1 VRLALTE
8 HFPQVEEAIRIL
20 MKGGVVAYPTD
31 TVYGLGAGMT
41 HPEAVERIFAVKS
54 RPRHMALP
62 LLVSTVAQIEMLAG
76 RVSPEARCLIQSF
89 MPGALTLVLPAS
101 GLVPEYLRT
110 KEGTIALRIPDHPI
124 PLAIIEGIG
133 TPIVGTSANLS
144 GKPSPVTAEEVRSQ
158 LADTVDFII
167 DAGGCGGKESTIV
180 DVTGQ
185 TPVVVRSGAISPEQ
199 IKAVFGR

>member
-1 VRLALTE
+1 MTE

-158 LADTVDFII
+158 LGDTVDFII